1 MFDNQGKSIMEYTD
15 KKVLELMNRTDFRN
29 LPKVAKEVI
38 TKFPELAFLI
48 KSTLSEGYFEK

>member
-1 MFDNQGKSIMEYTD
+1 MEYTD